1 MSTRQ
6 ETATSDVI
14 RSRDELVAWIE
25 AGEKPAQDWRIGTEH
40 EKFVYRTADLSP
52 VPYEGDTG
60 IRALMAGLMECCG
73 WQSIEENGNIIALKR
88 APGAPGGN
96 VSLEPG
102 GQFELSG
109 APVRTV
115 HETAAETAE
124 HLRQC
129 HRAGD
134 ALGLGFS
141 GLGVSPIWSLKDTP
155 IMPKARYGVMK
166 SYMPKVGTRG
176 LDMMFRTATIQVNL
190 DFANEADLVRKLRVS
205 FALQSVATALFASSP
220 FLDGKPNGFKSLRS
234 EIWRHTDNNR
244 TGVLPFVFEDG
255 MGYEAYVDYALKVPM
270 YFVYRDGNYIDVAGA
285 SFTDFLSGK
294 LPGLEGERP
303 TIDDWSDH
311 LTTLFPEVRVK
322 RFMEMRGADGGTEEM
337 IMALPAFWAGLLYD
351 DASLLA
357 SVDLVC
363 ELTHADIQA
372 MRDEVPKAGLSTR
385 VGTSGRTLLD
395 LAKDTVQIAEE
406 GLARRANL
414 NGSGQ
419 DETKFLEPLR
429 QIVAEGKSPADRL
442 LNAYE
447 TAWDGDIRKVFQ
459 ATAL

>member
-6 ETATSDVI
+6 ETTPGETIAT
-14 RSRDELVAWIE
+14 RDDLVAWIA
-25 AGEKPAQDWRIGTEH
+25 AGEKPAKDWRIGTEH
-40 EKFVYRTADLSP
+40 EKFVYRLSDLRP
-52 VPYEGDTG
+52 VPYEGEAG

-88 APGAPGGN
+88 APGSPGGN

-109 APVRTV
+109 GPVRSV
-115 HETAAETAE
+115 HETAVETTE

-134 ALGLGFS
+134 ELGLGFS
-141 GLGVSPIWSLKDTP
+141 GLGVSPIWSLEETP
-155 IMPKARYGVMK
+155 MMPKARYGVMK

-190 DFANEADLVRKLRVS
+190 DFASEADLVRKLRVS
-205 FALQSVATALFASSP
+205 FALQPLATALFASSP

-270 YFVYRDGNYIDVAGA
+270 YFVYRDGRYIDVAGA
-285 SFTDFLSGK
+285 AFTDFLAGK
-294 LPGLEGERP
+294 LPGLEGLRP

-337 IMALPAFWAGLLYD
+337 ITALPAFWAGLLYD
-351 DASLLA
+351 ASALSDAH
-357 SVDLVC
+357 DLIC
-363 ELTHADIQA
+363 DLTADDVSD
-372 MRDEVPKAGLSTR
+372 MRDAVPKLGLATP
-385 VGTSGRTLLD
+385 VGTTGLTLLD
-395 LAKDTVQIAEE
+395 LARDALRLAEG
-406 GLARRANL
+406 GLARRGL
-414 NGSGQ
+414 MNGSGQ
-419 DETKFLEPLR
+419 DETKFLAPLHEIAADGQSR
-429 QIVAEGKSPADRL
+429 ADRL
-442 LNAYE
+442 LAAYHGP
-447 TAWDGDIRKVFQ
+447 WNGDISKVFA
-459 ATAL
+459 ATIL